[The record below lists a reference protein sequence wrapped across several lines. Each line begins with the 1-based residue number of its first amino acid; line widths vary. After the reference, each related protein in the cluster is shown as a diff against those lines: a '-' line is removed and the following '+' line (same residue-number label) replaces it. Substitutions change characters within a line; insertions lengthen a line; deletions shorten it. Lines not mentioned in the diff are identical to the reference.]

1 MKIPFD
7 QSKTGWR
14 YPWAELRQVGDYFD
28 IQAADVPRCGGV
40 RNAAFSH
47 GNLTTSTYRTFTL
60 ADGTVRVMLVDSLD
74 DRHTRQVTAVTRNTS
89 SSE

>member
-1 MKIPFD
+1 M
-7 QSKTGWR
+7 
-14 YPWAELRQVGDYFD
+14 GDYFD